1 MKRRHPSGGSS
12 AGISMAE
19 LLEETGSRLDSFR
32 RGFTPGERVRGT
44 VLSVENGYLSLD
56 LGAKLAGFV
65 NVVDLPEDMDLPRPG
80 DELDL
85 VFVEMKEGAARFT
98 GRITAATAAV
108 NESLR
113 MAYDARLPV
122 EGTFEK
128 EVKGGFEVTVCGER
142 AFCPFSQIDLFRDPN
157 RDNAALVGTKSA
169 FLVTEYDPEEH
180 TLVVSRRAVLE
191 KERDDRKAALRAELR
206 EGDLRE
212 GTVTRLMPFGA
223 FVDLGGVEGLVPL
236 REISWDR
243 KARVED
249 LLSPGQKVQVAVLS
263 ADWENEKFTLSLKSV
278 QADPWDEF
286 IEDFGPGQVVSGT
299 VTRLMSFGAFV
310 QLVPG
315 VEGLIPIGRLG
326 NGRRLSN
333 AAEVLSE
340 GQPIDVK
347 IESVD
352 EERRRIS
359 LSPFDERVEALKPG
373 ELAVG
378 MTVKGIVEG
387 VRDFGVFVR
396 LSEKK
401 TGLLHV
407 AECDVERGG
416 NVVQRLEAKFAP
428 GSDITVVVKSLDGD
442 RIGLTLPSRIDAARD
457 AEKAEEEIQSYL
469 KRSRHESLGTLG
481 DLFDGLKL

>member
-1 MKRRHPSGGSS
+1 
-12 AGISMAE
+12 MAE
-19 LLEETGSRLDSFR
+19 LLDESSAQLNSFR
-32 RGFTPGERVRGT
+32 KGFTPGERVHVT
-44 VLSVENGYLSLD
+44 VLDVAAGYVTLD
-56 LGAKLAGFV
+56 LGAKIAGFV
-65 NVVDLPEDMDLPRPG
+65 NVVDLPEGQDLPKPG
-80 DELDL
+80 DTLDL

-98 GRITAATAAV
+98 GKIIAAAGAAV

-113 MAYDARLPV
+113 MAYDAKLPV

-142 AFCPFSQIDLFRDPN
+142 AFCPFSQIDLYRDPA

-206 EGDLRE
+206 EGDLRD

-223 FVDLGGVEGLVPL
+223 FVDLGGVEGLIPL

-243 KARVED
+243 NVKPED
-249 LLSPGQKVQVAVLS
+249 ILAPGQQVRVAVLS

-278 QADPWDEF
+278 QANPWDEF
-286 IEDFGPGQVVSGT
+286 VADFGPGQVVSGT
-299 VTRLMSFGAFV
+299 VTKLMDFGAFI

-326 NGRRLSN
+326 NGRRLSH
-333 AAEVLSE
+333 AREALTE

-347 IESVD
+347 IESID
-352 EERRRIS
+352 PERRRIS
-359 LSPFDERVEALKPG
+359 LAPFDARVEALKPG

-378 MTVKGIVEG
+378 MTVRGIVEG

-396 LSEKK
+396 LSEKQ

-407 AECDVERGG
+407 GECDIERGG
-416 NVVQRLEAKFAP
+416 NVVQKLEAKFTP
-428 GSDITVVVKSLDGD
+428 GSDIAVIVKSLDGD
-442 RIGLTLPSRIDAARD
+442 RIGLTLPSHYD
-457 AEKAEEEIQSYL
+457 AEQEAERAEADVQTFL
-469 KRSRHESLGTLG
+469 KKGGHTSLGSLESL
-481 DLFDGLKL
+481 FDNLSL